1 MRAQLRIGEV
11 AQLLGVTPKAI
22 RHYQRIGLI
31 GAPDRSPAGYRLYT
45 AADLVILLRVRRLQ
59 ALGLS
64 LAQIK
69 RVLGEPGDERT
80 LRQALEQLLAAT
92 TAQRQ
97 ELEAR
102 EQRVRSLL
110 AEASLDTIEQ
120 PERQPELLR
129 WAQERFSE
137 RLPNVSPDVW
147 ETDAKIFGMV
157 EALRWPDG
165 HDLPLRALLERVLQ
179 RSDDTLYQRLV
190 TLAEQ
195 LSALASLPEDAT
207 EVEQLAE
214 AFQRTG
220 LAQYLQSEISP
231 AALGLDSVFGEVVAE
246 VTLSALSPA
255 QRRVMRLI
263 HHSATAG
270 PSAPHQK
277 QEE

>member
-22 RHYQRIGLI
+22 RYYQRIGLI

-69 RVLGEPGDERT
+69 RVLGEPGNERT

-120 PERQPELLR
+120 PERQPALLR
-129 WAQERFSE
+129 WAQARFSE

-195 LSALASLPEDAT
+195 LSALTSLPEDAP

-220 LAQYLQSEISP
+220 LAQYLQSEIP
-231 AALGLDSVFGEVVAE
+231 TAALGLDGVFGEVVAE

-263 HHSATAG
+263 HHSATADPG
-270 PSAPHQK
+270 APYQK
-277 QEE
+277 DEE